1 MEEEARLGKNMA
13 INAYGTPLTLLTS
26 FNYLGRDLSA
36 EDDDW
41 PEVVHNIWRA
51 HQKWAQLTRVFSREG
66 ADARNS
72 GPIYLAMVQLV
83 MIYGSEKWVMT
94 LCMGRILGGFHHRVS
109 CRLIGTQLRRGR
121 DGVWVYL
128 PLEYVTA

>member
-1 MEEEARLGKNMA
+1 M
-13 INAYGTPLTLLTS
+13 
-26 FNYLGRDLSA
+26 
-36 EDDDW
+36 
-41 PEVVHNIWRA
+41 VHNIWRA

-94 LCMGRILGGFHHRVS
+94 LCMGRILGGFHHRVARS
-109 CRLIGTQLRRGR
+109 LKGRQPWRGR
-121 DGVWVYL
+121 DRVWVYL
-128 PLEYVTA
+128 PLEDAMAEAGLQEVET